1 MKHILIGISGGIAA
15 YKSIEVARLVQK
27 KGHKIRFVLTESA
40 LAFVTPLTLQ
50 ALSGEPVRCELFDS
64 TAEAA
69 MGHIELA
76 RWADTLLIC
85 PATANT
91 IAKLAHGIADDL
103 LTTLY
108 LATDAEIVIAPAMNR
123 LMWQHPATQTNLDIL
138 KSRAKHRILPVGE
151 GLQAC
156 GETGPGRL
164 LEPADIAAQLL
175 PKRDY
180 EGQRL
185 TITAGPTR
193 EAIDP
198 VRYLSNHSSGKM
210 GYALAAA
217 AAKRGAQVTLISGP
231 TNLPTP
237 PQVTRIDVVSAED
250 MHRAAQQ
257 YAPQSDIFIAAAAV
271 SDYRIAKP
279 HAQKHKKTV
288 HGELNLSLIENPDI
302 VAGVAA
308 LPNGERPFTVGF
320 AAETEHLLEHAR
332 AKRARKNLDLIIAN
346 DVSEGVFGSDHNRV
360 TIISAKDE
368 TPLSEASKTALADQ
382 LLDHILPALTKEKT
396 HD

>member
-15 YKSIEVARLVQK
+15 YKSIEVARLLQK
-27 KGHKIRFVLTESA
+27 QGHKVRFVLTESA
-40 LAFVTPLTLQ
+40 QSFVTPLTLQ
-50 ALSGEPVRCELFDS
+50 ALSGEAVRSELFDS

-76 RWADTLLIC
+76 RWADVLLIC

-108 LATDAEIVIAPAMNR
+108 LATDADIVIAPAMNR
-123 LMWQHPATQTNLDIL
+123 LMWQHPATRSNLDIL
-138 KSRAKHRILPVGE
+138 KGREKHRILPVAE

-175 PKRDY
+175 PKHDY
-180 EGQRL
+180 DAMYL

-210 GYALAAA
+210 GYALADA
-217 AAKRGAQVTLISGP
+217 AAKRGAKVTLISGP
-231 TNLPTP
+231 TDLPTP
-237 PQVTRIDVVSAED
+237 QNVTRVDVISAED

-257 YAPQSDIFIAAAAV
+257 YAPQSDVFIAAAAV

-308 LPNGERPFTVGF
+308 LPNGKRPFTVGF

-346 DVSEGVFGSDHNRV
+346 DVSKGVFGSDRNRV
-360 TIISAKDE
+360 TIISAE
-368 TPLSEASKTALADQ
+368 GQTPLPETSKTALADQ
-382 LLDHILPALTKEKT
+382 LLDHILKSLSQGKP